1 MSFLSSASTM
11 EVIDTFEILSLV
23 ATSKEKFIFFVFYIH
38 SSNRKSA
45 SKWDVQNLRLKQQFG
60 EKEREREA
68 REFIRISFQFF
79 FFIGKVAW
87 PFPKRWRM
95 RRTWVA
101 HVVLLVSRIQGCE
114 RCEGWWSSLFAS
126 CRCSIH
132 WRQWALRHKVKCSL
146 SREALVRRNL
156 VFAGLVGCGAITRPS
171 RIYPY
176 SPANYDFA
184 NNMPG
189 TCMQACSAAG
199 YAYASVSGGRLCFC
213 GSSSANIA
221 LLNTT
226 STTLCQVN
234 PCTGDATV
242 YCGDTD
248 YELVYTSIG
257 VIDVSV
263 FSALQFFDALPL
275 N

>member
-1 MSFLSSASTM
+1 
-11 EVIDTFEILSLV
+11 
-23 ATSKEKFIFFVFYIH
+23 
-38 SSNRKSA
+38 
-45 SKWDVQNLRLKQQFG
+45 
-60 EKEREREA
+60 
-68 REFIRISFQFF
+68 
-79 FFIGKVAW
+79 
-87 PFPKRWRM
+87 M

-101 HVVLLVSRIQGCE
+101 HVVLLVSKIQGCE
-114 RCEGWWSSLFAS
+114 RLDGWWSSPFSS
-126 CRCSIH
+126 CRWSIH

-146 SREALVRRNL
+146 SRETHLRRNL
-156 VFAGLVGCGAITRPS
+156 VFVGLLGCGAITRPS

-176 SPANYDFA
+176 SPANYDFTI
-184 NNMPG
+184 NSPG
-189 TCMQACSAAG
+189 TCIQACSAAG

-226 STTLCQVN
+226 STILCQAA
-234 PCTGDATV
+234 PCTGDANA

-263 FSALQFFDALPL
+263 FSALWFSDASPL